1 MKSLQ
6 EIKST
11 LVKNKNHL
19 FSEYPIKSIAI
30 FGSYARK
37 QQNSESDLDLLV
49 EFDGEIGIR
58 FIDLANEIENLVG
71 FRIDLISRKGIKD
84 KYYKSISS
92 DLIHLS
98 KMKKQLMLLLGIL
111 K

>member
-11 LVKNKNHL
+11 LHQNKNYL

-37 QQNSESDLDLLV
+37 QQNDKSDLDLLV
-49 EFDGEIGIR
+49 EFNEKIGIR
-58 FIDLANEIENLVG
+58 FIDLADEIENLIG
-71 FRIDLISRKGIKD
+71 FKVDLVSKKGIKD
-84 KYYKSISS
+84 KYYQSILSE
-92 DLIHLS
+92 LIYV
-98 KMKKQLMLLLGIL
+98 
-111 K
+111 

>member
-11 LVKNKNHL
+11 LEQNKNYL

-37 QQNSESDLDLLV
+37 QQNNESDLDLLI
-49 EFDGEIGIR
+49 EFNEKIGIR
-58 FIDLANEIENLVG
+58 FIDLANEIEDLIG
-71 FRIDLISRKGIKD
+71 FKIDLISKKGIKD
-84 KYYKSISS
+84 KYYQSILS
-92 DLIHLS
+92 DLIYV
-98 KMKKQLMLLLGIL
+98 
-111 K
+111 

>member
-11 LVKNKNHL
+11 LNKNKNYL

-37 QQNSESDLDLLV
+37 QQNSESDLDLMV
-49 EFDGEIGIR
+49 EFNGKIGIR
-58 FIDLANEIENLVG
+58 FIDLADELEKLVG
-71 FRIDLISRKGIKD
+71 FKVDLISRKGIKD
-84 KYYKSISS
+84 NYYQSISS
-92 DLIHLS
+92 DLIYV
-98 KMKKQLMLLLGIL
+98 
-111 K
+111 

>member
-11 LVKNKNHL
+11 LIQNKTHL

-37 QQNSESDLDLLV
+37 QQNNKSDLDLLV
-49 EFDGEIGIR
+49 EFNGKIGIR
-58 FIDLANEIENLVG
+58 FIDLADEIENLIG
-71 FRIDLISRKGIKD
+71 FKVDVISRKGIKD
-84 KYYKSISS
+84 KYYQSILS
-92 DLIHLS
+92 DLIYV
-98 KMKKQLMLLLGIL
+98 
-111 K
+111 

>member
-11 LVKNKNHL
+11 LHKNKNYL

-37 QQNSESDLDLLV
+37 QQNNESDLDLLI
-49 EFDGEIGIR
+49 ELNDKIGIR
-58 FIDLANEIENLVG
+58 FIDLADEIENLVG
-71 FRIDLISRKGIKD
+71 FKVDLVSKKGVKD
-84 KYYKSISS
+84 KYYKSMES
-92 DLIHLS
+92 DLIYV
-98 KMKKQLMLLLGIL
+98 
-111 K
+111 